1 MKTFFNITKAL
12 IFLTISGLFVLIVS
26 SLGAIGFVIFI
37 GFSLG
42 IFLKK
47 LFSIFDRLGQVK

>member
-47 LFSIFDRLGQVK
+47 LFGIFDRLGQVK

>member
-1 MKTFFNITKAL
+1 MKTFFNITKSL
-12 IFLTISGLFVLIVS
+12 IFLTIAGLFMLIVT

-37 GFSLG
+37 GFTLG

-47 LFSIFDRLGQVK
+47 LFGVFDKIG